1 MSKLSPEAQR
11 ARNIQSG
18 LWDKDNTKQVKFKFN
33 LRTDADIL
41 AHLEAQPSVQGYVKR
56 LIRAD
61 IAAQAEKEADKS

>member
-1 MSKLSPEAQR
+1 MPRGSTPEARR
-11 ARNIQSG
+11 ARNIQSE

-41 AHLEAQPSVQGYVKR
+41 SMLEAQDNVQGYVKR

-61 IAAQAEKEADKS
+61 IEANGIPKSEK